1 MSDVAASPV
10 VSGPA
15 PTAATTPSS
24 GGVSLRQ
31 LLLVPAIVVPLTS
44 AVPVWFDKGM
54 AFYKDIKSGS
64 AAEAEQQVKVASRN
78 ITCLN
83 APYRYYQSAT
93 SKLSI
98 DGTICKTGDVLVR
111 VFDEQNEGAIYWV
124 PAELLRDGIE
134 YARSRIRGTPPP
146 PAVTPATATTWS
158 SQGRLSPY
166 LRPAVA
172 TDGWPARANPY
183 WQLTQSGGSVTVL
196 CSQKI
201 DDRHIRQRIRRPDGC
216 FDQVIDLANGAV
228 VSLTP
233 APCTC

>member
-1 MSDVAASPV
+1 MSDVAASPAPV
-10 VSGPA
+10 APGPA
-15 PTAATTPSS
+15 AVAVPAANT
-24 GGVSLRQ
+24 GISLKQ
-31 LLLVPAIVVPLTS
+31 LLLVPAIVVPLIS
-44 AVPVWFDKGM
+44 AVPVWFDKGT
-54 AFYKDIKSGS
+54 AFYKDIRSGS
-64 AAEAEQQVKVASRN
+64 AAEAEEQIKVASRN

-124 PAELLRDGIE
+124 PAELLRDRID
-134 YARSRIRGTPPP
+134 YSRSRIR
-146 PAVTPATATTWS
+146 AVTPTVSPVSATTWS
-158 SQGRLSPY
+158 SRGSLSPY
-166 LRPAVA
+166 LRPAIA
-172 TDGWPARANPY
+172 TDGWPARTNPY

-201 DDRHIRQRIRRPDGC
+201 DDRHIRQRIHRPDGC
-216 FDQVIDLANGAV
+216 FDQVLDLANGAV
-228 VSLTP
+228 VSLTS